1 MLSDYLEWSLKKM
14 TKSEFE
20 SYVSKA
26 LDKFMVDYHAFTR
39 IMLFCDYL
47 WREIEDQEA
56 QDEENK

>member
-1 MLSDYLEWSLKKM
+1 M

-26 LDKFMVDYHAFTR
+26 LDKFITNYHTFTR

-47 WREIEDQEA
+47 WAVIEEDQEA

>member
-1 MLSDYLEWSLKKM
+1 M